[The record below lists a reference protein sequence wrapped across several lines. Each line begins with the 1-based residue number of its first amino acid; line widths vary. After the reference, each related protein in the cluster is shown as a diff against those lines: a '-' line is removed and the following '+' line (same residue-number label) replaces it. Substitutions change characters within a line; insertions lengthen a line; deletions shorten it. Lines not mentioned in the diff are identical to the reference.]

1 MTLQERTEKIEAFRA
16 CIINSPVSEYNKL
29 QQVWD
34 DLFDYLL
41 YEPNLPTYHPIY
53 SSVICQYYKEIY
65 LTLASPKEWDKF
77 DDKVIKFI
85 NYIRINSGYKS
96 YRLEYLLDHWMSR
109 MIYEKKSNLESMIN
123 LLSNY
128 GVTEFEVWDW
138 LSCYWHL
145 DKSTEQL
152 GNYTDNEFITFLIDK
167 TDDFIN
173 YTKLNTIQKIHFFR
187 IIARYKPEVIS
198 SRFTDFIKDDYNPTY
213 FRNNLG
219 PYCQF
224 LLETNAKYYEKQI
237 LFVLENS
244 QLFLDQHFYLE
255 NAINLHYWLRKYL
268 PDKYEEKKVKF
279 SYFYFENLLKTNRHY
294 SSVSYPFHQ
303 VIMDNNKHNNSYI
316 IECLDIIINQ
326 LPIRDAINY
335 IHDFFIKYR
344 KTNTSI
350 VNFLY
355 KKLKTES
362 VPLFFIFTTFED
374 VGSNYWETSS
384 FLKHLFETLETFEV
398 SIIKNHL
405 LESIKSKYKNIRTHS
420 SILIVKK
427 LGVRIIPEAE
437 KLLNDKKAEIRQ
449 TAALILTLLNSEQAQ
464 AVLMNAIDSEKN
476 DDARDIMLEGVV
488 GWLASQVTQEAVLQR
503 VAKAKTRGKLEKPL
517 EWWLDETQLPALYWQ
532 DSQKSIDSE
541 VVRFLCYRM
550 SRAKDIRTDP
560 EAKPLLALIDRQSS
574 GAFAKNLLK
583 LYFDNGG
590 DAKYKFCLTLG
601 GLLGDD
607 DSSELLQ
614 RKVND
619 WADNGRQK
627 MAEYA
632 VKALALQG
640 SNKALR
646 AVEFFSR
653 KYKNKY
659 KNIGAAA
666 HEAFGIAAEE
676 LGISPYDLADS
687 IIPDFGFEGLFRE
700 FEVDGETYRA
710 FINTDFKMVFLN
722 EDNRLL
728 KSPPKGISKELAE
741 EFKDIT
747 KEIRDIVKS
756 QSSRLEQYLVIQ
768 RKWETEKWQA
778 FFLQNPV
785 MFAYAVRL
793 IWGAYDAD
801 GHLKFT
807 FRCEQDQTLL
817 NAEGE
822 EAELDEDLQIGMV
835 HPISLS
841 PAQIDY
847 WNGSLYDADIEP
859 IFPQLNRKVITLPE
873 GDKPLVI
880 SNEFKGV
887 KYGGYGF
894 TSKMEKLGW
903 YRGSVVD
910 AGWISS
916 FYKDFAEAN
925 ITAIINQQGELSVGD
940 PSAHAEL
947 SELMFVKRNQV
958 SFGSY
963 VYDEP
968 SNANDARLVPF
979 GDLPPIVYSEV
990 MADMQFFKDNQ
1001 LKD

>member
-1 MTLQERTEKIEAFRA
+1 MTLQERFERIEAFRQSIGGYSNQYLEVR
-16 CIINSPVSEYNKL
+16 IIGNEFLEYITRSNIPLPSTLIKYSHSFIPL
-29 QQVWD
+29 SSILTILDEPQNWD
-34 DLFDYLL
+34 D
-41 YEPNLPTYHPIY
+41 
-53 SSVICQYYKEIY
+53 
-65 LTLASPKEWDKF
+65 
-77 DDKVIKFI
+77 
-85 NYIRINSGYKS
+85 
-96 YRLEYLLDHWMSR
+96 
-109 MIYEKKSNLESMIN
+109 
-123 LLSNY
+123 
-128 GVTEFEVWDW
+128 
-138 LSCYWHL
+138 
-145 DKSTEQL
+145 
-152 GNYTDNEFITFLIDK
+152 IDK
-167 TDDFIN
+167 
-173 YTKLNTIQKIHFFR
+173 KIIK
-187 IIARYKPEVIS
+187 IITQP
-198 SRFTDFIKDDYNPTY
+198 
-213 FRNNLG
+213 
-219 PYCQF
+219 
-224 LLETNAKYYEKQI
+224 
-237 LFVLENS
+237 
-244 QLFLDQHFYLE
+244 
-255 NAINLHYWLRKYL
+255 HYWTHSKNTFSDSFCTHFVSSFLT
-268 PDKYEEKKVKF
+268 KVLQDSDDTNF
-279 SYFYFENLLKTNRHY
+279 NALLKHWEGL
-294 SSVSYPFHQ
+294 SL
-303 VIMDNNKHNNSYI
+303 NS
-316 IECLDIIINQ
+316 DIIINGIPYHYYRDIPWYNSDNSLRNFGKYILTLTQKNFELIYSCFSNYERHHLFKLLFKYIPTYTATFVSKFLKIENLYAGGKGINLDTVQILLEKDPERYEPLIIEKIPEIESASNMWGLSQ
-326 LPIRDAINY
+326 LLFQYLPQKYANKRLEHAYLHIDRIKNEMRQKEGRYQDYNAQSEGKRYVYRAEHSVHYIIKHDAQNAQEYLCDLLIACSNSFFKNIYFPIIANAYKEKVLSTLFSKRVFFAPDNDSDFNFYQTFLKALQTINY
-335 IHDFFIKYR
+335 QPYEDK
-344 KTNTSI
+344 
-350 VNFLY
+350 VW
-355 KKLKTES
+355 E
-362 VPLFFIFTTFED
+362 FTR
-374 VGSNYWETSS
+374 
-384 FLKHLFETLETFEV
+384 H
-398 SIIKNHL
+398 
-405 LESIKSKYKNIRTHS
+405 KSKKIRELAAVTLS
-420 SILIVKK
+420 K
-427 LGVRIIPEAE
+427 LGERIIPETE

-449 TAALILTLLNSEQAQ
+449 TAALILTLLNSAQAQ

-476 DDARDIMLEGVV
+476 DDARDTMLEGVV
-488 GWLASQVTQEAVLQR
+488 GWLASQATQEAVLQR

-541 VVRFLCYRM
+541 VVRFLYYRM

-560 EAKPLLALIDRQSS
+560 EAKPLLALIDRPSS
-574 GAFAKNLLK
+574 GGFAKKLLK

-700 FEVDGETYRA
+700 FEAGGETYRA

-822 EAELDEDLQIGMV
+822 EAELDENLYIGMV

-841 PAQIDY
+841 PAHIDY

-947 SELMFVKRNQV
+947 SELMFVKLNQV

>member
-1 MTLQERTEKIEAFRA
+1 MTLQERTEKIEAFR
-16 CIINSPVSEYNKL
+16 
-29 QQVWD
+29 
-34 DLFDYLL
+34 
-41 YEPNLPTYHPIY
+41 
-53 SSVICQYYKEIY
+53 
-65 LTLASPKEWDKF
+65 
-77 DDKVIKFI
+77 KVIEECTWYPEVKIVGEEFL
-85 NYIRINSGYKS
+85 NYITSDSSLLPSLPIKGSDSPYYLKKFLEILDEPKNWNEIDKRIIRIITQPHYWKNPIHRPYSYFFEESFYRHFIPEVLNDVEDQNFNALLGYWQEFSFDTSTLIKKIISSSFHKDLPWYNSDACLRAFGNYILKLSQENFELAYSYFEGYKS
-96 YRLEYLLDHWMSR
+96 SLLFKLLLIHDFNYAESLLPKFLAVEGEYDGGKGIGLYTVQILLEKDPERYEPLIIEKIPEIESAINMWGLSQLLLQYLPQKYENKRLEHAYLHIDRIKNEMRLKA
-109 MIYEKKSNLESMIN
+109 E
-123 LLSNY
+123 NY
-128 GVTEFEVWDW
+128 
-138 LSCYWHL
+138 H
-145 DKSTEQL
+145 
-152 GNYTDNEFITFLIDK
+152 
-167 TDDFIN
+167 
-173 YTKLNTIQKIHFFR
+173 
-187 IIARYKPEVIS
+187 
-198 SRFTDFIKDDYNPTY
+198 DYNGWEERRCVNKAEHSVHYIIEHDAPNAQEY
-213 FRNNLG
+213 L
-219 PYCQF
+219 CD
-224 LLETNAKYYEKQI
+224 LLIVCKNPFFKK
-237 LFVLENS
+237 
-244 QLFLDQHFYLE
+244 
-255 NAINLHYWLRKYL
+255 KYL
-268 PDKYEEKKVKF
+268 PIIVNAYKEAILSILFSKEILISPDKDP
-279 SYFYFENLLKTNRHY
+279 YFNFHPTFLKTIQTLNYQPYEDKVWEFTRH
-294 SSVSYPFHQ
+294 
-303 VIMDNNKHNNSYI
+303 
-316 IECLDIIINQ
+316 
-326 LPIRDAINY
+326 
-335 IHDFFIKYR
+335 
-344 KTNTSI
+344 
-350 VNFLY
+350 
-355 KKLKTES
+355 
-362 VPLFFIFTTFED
+362 
-374 VGSNYWETSS
+374 
-384 FLKHLFETLETFEV
+384 
-398 SIIKNHL
+398 
-405 LESIKSKYKNIRTHS
+405 KSKKIRELAAVTLS
-420 SILIVKK
+420 K
-427 LGVRIIPEAE
+427 LGERIIPEAE

-449 TAALILTLLNSEQAQ
+449 TAALILTLLNSAQAQ

-476 DDARDIMLEGVV
+476 DDARDTMLEGVV
-488 GWLASQVTQEAVLQR
+488 GWLTSQATQEAVLQR

-532 DSQKSIDSE
+532 DSPKSIDSE

-550 SRAKDIRTDP
+550 SRARDIRTDP

-574 GAFAKNLLK
+574 GDFAKKLLK

-607 DSSELLQ
+607 DSSELLK

-619 WADNGRQK
+619 WADNGRGK

-741 EFKDIT
+741 EFKEIT

-768 RKWETEKWQA
+768 RKWEAEKWQA

-822 EAELDEDLQIGMV
+822 ETELDEDLHIGMV

-841 PAQIDY
+841 PALIDY

-859 IFPQLNRKVITLPE
+859 IFPQLNRKVIPLPE

-925 ITAIINQQGELSVGD
+925 ITAIITQQGELSVGD

-968 SNANDARLVPF
+968 SNANDPRLVPF
-979 GDLPPIVYSEV
+979 GELPPIVYSEV

>member
-1 MTLQERTEKIEAFRA
+1 MTLQERTEKIEAF
-16 CIINSPVSEYNKL
+16 K
-29 QQVWD
+29 
-34 DLFDYLL
+34 
-41 YEPNLPTYHPIY
+41 
-53 SSVICQYYKEIY
+53 
-65 LTLASPKEWDKF
+65 
-77 DDKVIKFI
+77 KVIEECTWYPEVKILGNEFL
-85 NYIRINSGYKS
+85 NYITSDSSLLPSLPIKDPDSTYCLKKFLEILDEPKNWNEIDKRIIRIITQPHYWKNPIHSPYSDFFEGRFYRHFIPKVLNDVEDQNFNALLGYWQEFSFDISTLIKKIISVFHRDLPWYNSDASLRAFGNYILKLSQENFELAYSYFDGYKS
-96 YRLEYLLDHWMSR
+96 SFFFKLL
-109 MIYEKKSNLESMIN
+109 L
-123 LLSNY
+123 
-128 GVTEFEVWDW
+128 
-138 LSCYWHL
+138 
-145 DKSTEQL
+145 
-152 GNYTDNEFITFLIDK
+152 
-167 TDDFIN
+167 
-173 YTKLNTIQKIHFFR
+173 
-187 IIARYKPEVIS
+187 
-198 SRFTDFIKDDYNPTY
+198 
-213 FRNNLG
+213 
-219 PYCQF
+219 
-224 LLETNAKYYEKQI
+224 
-237 LFVLENS
+237 
-244 QLFLDQHFYLE
+244 
-255 NAINLHYWLRKYL
+255 
-268 PDKYEEKKVKF
+268 
-279 SYFYFENLLKTNRHY
+279 
-294 SSVSYPFHQ
+294 
-303 VIMDNNKHNNSYI
+303 
-316 IECLDIIINQ
+316 
-326 LPIRDAINY
+326 
-335 IHDFFIKYR
+335 IHDFNYAESLLPKLLAVDVEYDGGKGINLDTVQILLEKDPEKYEPLIIEKIPEIESASNMWWLSQRLLQYLPQKYENKRLEHAYLHIDRIKNEMRQKEGRYQDFNAQSEGKRYVYR
-344 KTNTSI
+344 AEHSVHYIIKHDAQNAQEYLCDLLIACSNSFFKNIYLPIIANAYKEKILSTLFSKRVFFAPDNDTDF
-350 VNFLY
+350 NFY
-355 KKLKTES
+355 QT
-362 VPLFFIFTTFED
+362 
-374 VGSNYWETSS
+374 
-384 FLKHLFETLETFEV
+384 FLKALQTINYQPYEDKVWEFTRH
-398 SIIKNHL
+398 
-405 LESIKSKYKNIRTHS
+405 KSKKIRELAAVTLS
-420 SILIVKK
+420 K
-427 LGVRIIPEAE
+427 LGERIIPETE

-476 DDARDIMLEGVV
+476 DDARDTMLEGVV

-517 EWWLDETQLPALYWQ
+517 EWWLDETQFPALYWQ
-532 DSQKSIDSE
+532 DSPKSIDSE

-560 EAKPLLALIDRQSS
+560 EAKPLFALIDRQSS
-574 GAFAKNLLK
+574 GDFAKKLLK

-607 DSSELLQ
+607 DSSELLK

-741 EFKDIT
+741 EFKEIT

-801 GHLKFT
+801 GQLKFT

-822 EAELDEDLQIGMV
+822 ETELDENLYIGMV

-841 PAQIDY
+841 PAHIDY

-925 ITAIINQQGELSVGD
+925 ITAIITQQGELSVGD
-940 PSAHAEL
+940 PSAPAEL
-947 SELMFVKRNQV
+947 SELIFVKRNQV

-968 SNANDARLVPF
+968 SNTNDTRLIPF